1 MLVESGA
8 GGGRSLDTYTHAS
21 RAREV
26 VFIHPPFNKD
36 HARNADTALYCSIK
50 LITEIL

>member
-36 HARNADTALYCSIK
+36 HARNADMVLYCPMK
-50 LITEIL
+50 FFTEVL